1 MTISAGAAARPARLA
16 NWRAH
21 AVMAPLAFIS
31 IFPVWW
37 MVVTSLRAENDIYSY
52 LPWPVAPVLRN
63 YVYGLDAVP
72 VVRMLANTMLFA
84 SVATVAQMLTAVLA
98 AYAFVRW
105 RFMFDKAIYALIA
118 MTWLVPFQVI
128 MIPNYVLISQ
138 LGLINTITALILP
151 HLASAFAILLLV
163 QAMRSFPAEI
173 MEAAHMDGAGHWRIL
188 WRIVVPNL
196 RAPLAALAILLF
208 ISSWNEYFWPLLLTR
223 SPQTTVIQIGIQ
235 MFLTEEGNQWG
246 PLMAVSTM
254 ACLPVLA
261 IYAILQRQVIDSF
274 VAAGMK

>member
-1 MTISAGAAARPARLA
+1 MTISAGTAARLA

-37 MVVTSLRAENDIYSY
+37 MVVTSLRAENEIYSY

-63 YVYGLDAVP
+63 YIQALDAIP
-72 VVRMLANTMLFA
+72 VLRMLANTLLFA
-84 SVATVAQMLTAVLA
+84 GVATVAQVLTAVLA

-105 RFMFDKAIYALIA
+105 RFMFEKAIYALIA
-118 MTWLVPFQVI
+118 LTWLVPFQVI

-138 LGLINTITALILP
+138 LGLIDTITALILP
-151 HLASAFAILLLV
+151 HLASAFAVLLLV

-188 WRIVVPNL
+188 WRVVVPNL

-254 ACLPVLA
+254 ACLPVLT

>member
-1 MTISAGAAARPARLA
+1 MTISAGPAARRA

-37 MVVTSLRAENDIYSY
+37 MVVTSLRAENEIYSY

-63 YVYGLDAVP
+63 YIQALDAIP
-72 VVRMLANTMLFA
+72 VLRMLANTLLFA
-84 SVATVAQMLTAVLA
+84 GVATVAQVLTAVLA

-118 MTWLVPFQVI
+118 LTWLVPFQVI

-138 LGLINTITALILP
+138 LGLIDTITALILP
-151 HLASAFAILLLV
+151 HLASAFAVLLLV

-188 WRIVVPNL
+188 WRVVVPNL

-254 ACLPVLA
+254 ACLPVLT